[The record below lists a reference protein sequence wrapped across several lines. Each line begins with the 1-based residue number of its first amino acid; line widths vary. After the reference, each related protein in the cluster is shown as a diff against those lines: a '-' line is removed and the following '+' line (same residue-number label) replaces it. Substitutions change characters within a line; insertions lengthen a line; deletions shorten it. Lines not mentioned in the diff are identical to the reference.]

1 VVKQERAQQ
10 TRLALLRAA
19 AAEFDRYGYAG
30 TSLSRIT
37 RAAGVT
43 MGALT
48 FHFPTKSALADAV
61 RARAAATTR
70 AAVHPAAGRGPADLA
85 DVLLGLLEND
95 PEVRAAARLTR
106 ERPEAP
112 DNWYAVWAPALCGD
126 PGDPEPATALDPDDA
141 DLPID
146 LALVAYCLVAGA
158 EAVLR
163 GEIPAAGTAAR
174 PGEVRRRL
182 HQAWR
187 RVLSG

>member
-1 VVKQERAQQ
+1 
-10 TRLALLRAA
+10 
-19 AAEFDRYGYAG
+19 
-30 TSLSRIT
+30 
-37 RAAGVT
+37 

-70 AAVHPAAGRGPADLA
+70 AAVHPAAGRCPADLA
-85 DVLLGLLEND
+85 DALVGLLEND

-106 ERPEAP
+106 ERPEGP